1 MKSEYKVFFVFV
13 LIVKW
18 YILQNGNTYEE
29 YRSLF
34 DSVFVS
40 VFVQDNNTYEE
51 YRCLLDSVF
60 VFVFLQDDNT
70 YEEYRS
76 LADSYQVNAG
86 LPHKTEL
93 TRRIEEVAIQL
104 RNQ

>member
-1 MKSEYKVFFVFV
+1 M
-13 LIVKW
+13 I
-18 YILQNGNTYEE
+18 
-29 YRSLF
+29 
-34 DSVFVS
+34 
-40 VFVQDNNTYEE
+40 
-51 YRCLLDSVF
+51 LDSVF
-60 VFVFLQDDNT
+60 VFVQDDNT

-104 RNQ
+104 KNQ

>member
-1 MKSEYKVFFVFV
+1 MNSVFIFVF
-13 LIVKW
+13 LK
-18 YILQNGNTYEE
+18 
-29 YRSLF
+29 
-34 DSVFVS
+34 D
-40 VFVQDNNTYEE
+40 DNTYEE

-60 VFVFLQDDNT
+60 VFVQDDNT

-93 TRRIEEVAIQL
+93 TRRIEEVAIQFK
-104 RNQ
+104 NQ

>member
-29 YRSLF
+29 YRSL
-34 DSVFVS
+34 
-40 VFVQDNNTYEE
+40 
-51 YRCLLDSVF
+51 LDSVF
-60 VFVFLQDDNT
+60 VFVFVQDDNT

-93 TRRIEEVAIQL
+93 TRRIEEVATQL
-104 RNQ
+104 KNQ